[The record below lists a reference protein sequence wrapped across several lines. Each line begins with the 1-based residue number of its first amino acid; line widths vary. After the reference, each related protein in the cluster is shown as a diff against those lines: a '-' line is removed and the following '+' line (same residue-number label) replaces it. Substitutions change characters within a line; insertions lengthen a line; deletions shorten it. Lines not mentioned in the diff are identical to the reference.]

1 MPSTIVQAKSIFTST
16 TFYGAILAL
25 LSSIDPPLY
34 AKILSSLGVNDPNL
48 IVAKIVGTIAFA
60 ITVYGR
66 WTATQPVALKPGP
79 KIIEV
84 SSVPIPP
91 AKLGG

>member
-1 MPSTIVQAKSIFTST
+1 MAFTTVQAKSIFTST

-25 LSSIDPPLY
+25 LSAIDPSLY
-34 AKILSSLGVNDPNL
+34 AKLLSSLGVNDPNL

-60 ITVYGR
+60 VTVYGR
-66 WTATQPVALKPGP
+66 WTATQPLALKSGL
-79 KIIEV
+79 KTIEIK
-84 SSVPIPP
+84 STPIPP